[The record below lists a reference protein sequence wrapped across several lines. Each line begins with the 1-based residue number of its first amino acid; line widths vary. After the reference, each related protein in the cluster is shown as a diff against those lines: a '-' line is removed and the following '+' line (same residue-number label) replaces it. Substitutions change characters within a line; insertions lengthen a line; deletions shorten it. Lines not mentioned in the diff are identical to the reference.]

1 MDVEREITSTVESG
15 CYMGSD
21 LGSVRRLVV
30 GGIFLSTVVF
40 ARIVDGDLDRDG
52 TTTDI
57 FALEGVDGLLLF
69 SLVTNVDEAVT
80 LALSGLPPPSDDAS
94 RVDVEAS
101 IGEESGEAGVVDVEA
116 EVGDEENGRGRF
128 ADGIFTDG
136 TRRTSP
142 GLTLGFG
149 SILCRRISCGSVGSR
164 SRGLSVAR
172 LGLVAA
178 LNVGSG

>member
-1 MDVEREITSTVESG
+1 
-15 CYMGSD
+15 MGSD
-21 LGSVRRLVV
+21 LGSIRRLVV

-40 ARIVDGDLDRDG
+40 TRIVDGDLDRDG
-52 TTTDI
+52 TTTDVL
-57 FALEGVDGLLLF
+57 ALEGVNGLLLF
-69 SLVTNVDEAVT
+69 SLVTNVDETVT
-80 LALSGLPPPSDDAS
+80 LAFSGLPPPSDDAS
-94 RVDVEAS
+94 RVDVEAG

-142 GLTLGFG
+142 RLALPGFG
-149 SILCRRISCGSVGSR
+149 SVLCGRISCGSVGSR
-164 SRGLSVAR
+164 SGGLSVAR

-178 LNVGSG
+178 LNIGSG